1 MSNSENKIELFR
13 LVAETLQTNVN
24 IPEGKQ
30 LFCTIDENV
39 LACPSS
45 LETSFISPCSHEEVD
60 TRIVLHAKDA
70 VMHGL
75 TKIILKATDTDI
87 FVICLFLFTDIGA
100 EELWIELGTA
110 EKLRLFPIH
119 DIHSSSGVSRS
130 KGLLFFHSFTGCDST
145 TAFVGFGKVS
155 CWKMWDHFTA
165 QFTEVFI
172 KLSLCDSIDDVTND
186 DIDQLEYFVSTLFM
200 RTLTFSP
207 LKINCTRK
215 KLFLSKGVS
224 LDKLPPS
231 KDVLFYKMLRS
242 IFQCIIWRNSL
253 SKQSISP
260 SVQNWGWTFNDGKI
274 SFLWSELPDVV
285 KGWWDTFVKCNC
297 KVSNCTRNCS
307 CKKMNE
313 PCTSLCGCNC
323 YN

>member
-1 MSNSENKIELFR
+1 M
-13 LVAETLQTNVN
+13 
-24 IPEGKQ
+24 
-30 LFCTIDENV
+30 
-39 LACPSS
+39 
-45 LETSFISPCSHEEVD
+45 
-60 TRIVLHAKDA
+60 
-70 VMHGL
+70 

-87 FVICLFLFTDIGA
+87 FVICQFLFIDKGA
-100 EELWIELGTA
+100 EELWIEFGTA

-119 DIHSSSGVSRS
+119 DIHSSLGVSRS

-145 TAFVGFGKVS
+145 IVFVGFGKVS
-155 CWKMWDHFTA
+155 CWKFWDHFTT

-172 KLSLCDSIDDVTND
+172 KLSLCDSIDVTND

-200 RTLTFSP
+200 STLFMRTLTFSL
-207 LKINCTRK
+207 LKINCTRR

-260 SVQNWGWTFNDGKI
+260 SVQNWGWTFNDGKL

-285 KGWWDTFVKCNC
+285 KGCWDTFVKCNC